1 MKNKINLL
9 LLMLTM
15 PVFMSAQF
23 VQAFAEEVENNNT
36 LNAKTYRIYIQLT
49 NKNDQIFMIYGDK
62 ENPMEISSTKPFYQS
77 PYGGG
82 MARDVNRKM
91 ASDNDSLRY
100 DSWITIGAADN
111 YDNNLSQLNLDLK
124 EFEEK
129 GGAIKTTD
137 GAWFCVPTDQ
147 QVFCKED
154 KRMLIMQLTTA
165 GEINARF
172 NIMGRTAAGENFQVK
187 DIVVSAGKKKK

>member
-23 VQAFAEEVENNNT
+23 VQAFTEEVENNNT

>member
-82 MARDVNRKM
+82 VARDVNRKM